1 MIPLHRISTR
11 AVIPTTIVTS
21 PGCQV
26 SECLRAMIEERMK
39 GAAAA
44 ITSSTSSL
52 VNVCQPVASE
62 LGPTD
67 SILTLGLELVENHG
81 SHSEPTRTNE
91 DTAPRSS
98 AGDSLERAM
107 KGPSRSPA
115 SRRQP
120 APTAPT
126 PEPTTGVTAAST
138 TGGSGRWALA
148 ALP

>member
-1 MIPLHRISTR
+1 MIPLQRISTR

-26 SECLRAMIEERMK
+26 SACRRAMIQERMN
-39 GAAAA
+39 GAVHA

-52 VNVCQPVASE
+52 LNVCQPLASE

-67 SILTLGLELVENHG
+67 PIFTLGLELVENQG
-81 SHSEPTRTNE
+81 SHSDPSSTNE
-91 DTAPRSS
+91 DAQPRNS
-98 AGDSLERAM
+98 AGESLETSR
-107 KGPSRSPA
+107 KGPSRASA

-120 APTAPT
+120 APRAPR
-126 PEPTTGVTAAST
+126 PEPSTAVTTAST

-148 ALP
+148 